1 MLPLYLQTIGLVPAG
16 RDARMT
22 TSAIPSEPTDTCV
35 MSVLL
40 LAVEAASCCVHA
52 PSSTDSA
59 RPEARQRKS
68 RARIMILELHIGCM
82 PLLEVGAGA
91 EFCRE

>member
-1 MLPLYLQTIGLVPAG
+1 
-16 RDARMT
+16 
-22 TSAIPSEPTDTCV
+22 

-59 RPEARQRKS
+59 RPEARQRKF
-68 RARIMILELHIGCM
+68 RARFMMLELHVSDTMSDTLLFEATTLRPRTIGIT
-82 PLLEVGAGA
+82 AA
-91 EFCRE
+91 YRY